1 MQARSGLFGGALMAA
16 GLLGGAAQGGG
27 SPGQIAYSYAA
38 VYAQTVGGVYAGQ
51 YAYGPG
57 ETAEQGYS
65 GMGLTMYAQATGEQI
80 GVQHSRAVDDT
91 LWNYSYTG
99 AGALFGV
106 TADSTVTIAWDFGAW
121 SYGGGYLY
129 DVTNQQVVFELD
141 AAVDQQTGAVMV
153 ELFAG
158 TEYDFF
164 CGLGNEF
171 GAKEPAPG
179 GGVGFIS
186 LAFDASPILEQ
197 PESRVTD
204 VGSNVGFSVV
214 APGAESFQ
222 WRKDGAPIGMSSR
235 GALGAESDTLELLA
249 VTAGEMGEYDCVVM
263 RNGQAYTSEGAVL
276 AVRPCLPGDSNGDGA
291 VNFSDLNEVLSQ
303 FGASCIGAR

>member
-16 GLLGGAAQGGG
+16 GLIGGAAQGGG
-27 SPGQIAYSYAA
+27 SPGQLAYSYA
-38 VYAQTVGGVYAGQ
+38 GVFAEKVAGEMVVT

-65 GMGLTMYAQATGEQI
+65 GMGLTMYAQATGEQV

-91 LWNYSYTG
+91 LWNYSYAG
-99 AGALFGV
+99 AGAFFGV
-106 TADSTVTIAWDFGAW
+106 PADSTVTIAWDFGSW

-129 DVTNQQVVFELD
+129 DVTNQQVVFEVYSD
-141 AAVDQQTGAVMV
+141 VDQQTGAVMV
-153 ELFAG
+153 ELSSG
-158 TEYDFF
+158 VEYDFF
-164 CGLGNEF
+164 CALGNEF

-235 GALGAESDTLELLA
+235 GVSGAQSATLNLLA
-249 VTAGEMGEYDCVVM
+249 VTADEMGEYDCVVM
-263 RNGQAYTSEGAVL
+263 RNGQEYASDGAVL